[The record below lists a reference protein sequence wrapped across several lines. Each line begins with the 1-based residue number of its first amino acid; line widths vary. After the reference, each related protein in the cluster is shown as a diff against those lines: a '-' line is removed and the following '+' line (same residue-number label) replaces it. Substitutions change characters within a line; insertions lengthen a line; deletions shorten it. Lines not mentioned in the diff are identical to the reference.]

1 MAVPLHAGD
10 QRVQDRSGQAAER
23 RFWEQDSLPLSF
35 QERYPHL
42 EEAYWFG
49 EGVNP
54 DPAARGLLP
63 GTAVGRGAPLLVAS
77 GG

>member
-1 MAVPLHAGD
+1 MTVHLHAGG
-10 QRVQDRSGQAAER
+10 QRVQDRSGQAAEH
-23 RFWEQDSLPLSF
+23 RFRQQDSLPLSF

-49 EGVNP
+49 EGVIP
-54 DPAARGLLP
+54 DPAARGLPP